1 MSSKKMKQ
9 FSMPEQTVNFIGQE
23 FPYSV
28 FQLRKEFPTPL
39 SFNGC

>member
-23 FPYSV
+23 LPYSV
-28 FQLRKEFPTPL
+28 FQLRNRG
-39 SFNGC
+39 NGSYIP